1 MNVAETCFHH
11 FEENI
16 SSDVL
21 PERFTYPFCYKPHP
35 LVEEAARIVV
45 RDLSSF
51 PAWKEEVGRGKMFG
65 VLVVADGKGRIG
77 FIAAYSGNI
86 AHNTDYSYFV
96 PPVYDVLS
104 PDGFFRKEE
113 LEISRINEKI
123 SELELSESFRLARE
137 RLESVRKEAACEISS
152 YAEMMKE
159 AKKRR
164 DAARGFGIDDAAR
177 ERLLSESQYQKAE
190 LKRMKRRWDAI
201 VGDAEADAA
210 VFTRQI
216 DALRRERK
224 ERSVALQRRVFEK
237 FDFLNARGE
246 MRNVCDIF
254 EEAHHELPPAVHGY
268 RPLAMGEFWLGES
281 PEGEIRKH
289 GQFYPSCKSKCEPI
303 LKFMLQGLDVEA
315 SPLEAAHCGEQDLST
330 VYEDDAIWVVDKPA
344 GMLSVPGKTRQESV
358 SDIACR
364 KFSSEAR
371 PLVVHRLDMHTSGL
385 LVVAKTIDAYRVLQ
399 KAFAERKV
407 EKRYVAVLDG
417 EVEKDEGEIRLPLR
431 LDLDRRPMQV
441 VDYAHGKEAVT
452 RYRVLARSSGA
463 TRVEF
468 VPLTGRTHQLRVHAA
483 HQSGLN
489 APIKGDMLYGNF
501 SDRLYLHASFLK
513 FNHPVDNKEIILESI
528 PNF

>member
-164 DAARGFGIDDAAR
+164 DAARGSGIDDAAR

-216 DALRRERK
+216 EALRRERK

-246 MRNVCDIF
+246 VRNVCDIF
-254 EEAHHELPPAVHGY
+254 EEARHELPPAGAGECAAPRLLQFAYVHGY

-315 SPLEAAHCGEQDLST
+315 SPLEVAHCGEQDLST

-344 GMLSVPGKTRQESV
+344 GMLSVPGKTRQDSV

-364 KFSSEAR
+364 KFSPEAR
-371 PLVVHRLDMHTSGL
+371 PLVVHRHGRQVGKGQAQEAILPAADARRGRGRHAPAHRPVPAQGGQGGSRVRIDTFRPAETARSTVRGRIPQQRHTQG
-385 LVVAKTIDAYRVLQ
+385 AARPPY
-399 KAFAERKV
+399 
-407 EKRYVAVLDG
+407 
-417 EVEKDEGEIRLPLR
+417 LR
-431 LDLDRRPMQV
+431 LHREQPAMARRQHGRLRQLPRGVHDAPYQV
-441 VDYAHGKEAVT
+441 
-452 RYRVLARSSGA
+452 
-463 TRVEF
+463 
-468 VPLTGRTHQLRVHAA
+468 P
-483 HQSGLN
+483 
-489 APIKGDMLYGNF
+489 
-501 SDRLYLHASFLK
+501 RLL
-513 FNHPVDNKEIILESI
+513 PQ
-528 PNF
+528 P